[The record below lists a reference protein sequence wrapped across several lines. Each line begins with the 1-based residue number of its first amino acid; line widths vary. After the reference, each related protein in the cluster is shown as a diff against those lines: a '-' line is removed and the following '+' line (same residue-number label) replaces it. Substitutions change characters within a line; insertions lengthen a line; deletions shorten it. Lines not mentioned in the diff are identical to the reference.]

1 MRLNGAR
8 VQIQESNFLPPQ
20 SSISRDAFINEI
32 RHYLKRN
39 CGRELPG
46 TFNPL
51 IIGDLFREHSRP
63 WQTIVEKYVDCSL
76 EAVRHVIEQALGAV
90 TVDKVANDI
99 LDRVI
104 NPTMEL
110 LEKSLR
116 ARVAEILKP
125 YTEGHPITYN
135 HYFTEEVQKLQRAR
149 RKKELELLNSKRIS
163 NPFQDRS
170 PGSVQSGG
178 ISGSAASPAT
188 KSFGNSTGD
197 LVTVSISDV
206 VSTFVS
212 KSEANM
218 EMFAAATA
226 LDYML
231 AYYKVRLTPCG
242 IPIFISN
249 TILST
254 VQVALKEVVDNIGVL
269 VIEDRFI
276 QKLPD
281 ILSPATVHGL
291 TKDEIHSIA
300 AESPEAAAER
310 HLVTEKLKILHK
322 GLRDLKR
329 IDRRQF

>member
-231 AYYKVRLTPCG
+231 AYYKV
-242 IPIFISN
+242 
-249 TILST
+249 
-254 VQVALKEVVDNIGVL
+254 ALKEVVDNIGVL

>member
-1 MRLNGAR
+1 MPQDEAQSELMAIDGLQSDDHRDLLNIIDSLRAQGVSQY
-8 VQIQESNFLPPQ
+8 VQLPRIIVCGDQ
-20 SSISRDAFINEI
+20 SVGKSS
-32 RHYLKRN
+32 
-39 CGRELPG
+39 
-46 TFNPL
+46 
-51 IIGDLFREHSRP
+51 
-63 WQTIVEKYVDCSL
+63 VL
-76 EAVRHVIEQALGAV
+76 EAISGMSFPTKDNLCTRFATELILRRN
-90 TVDKVANDI
+90 VDKAVSNTI
-99 LDRVI
+99 IPGPDRSQDDKKRFSKFTCDL
-104 NPTMEL
+104 NQLSRST
-110 LEKSLR
+110 SLR

-149 RKKELELLNSKRIS
+149 RKKELEELLNSKRIS

-178 ISGSAASPAT
+178 ILGSAASPAT

-231 AYYKVRLTPCG
+231 AYYKV
-242 IPIFISN
+242 
-249 TILST
+249 
-254 VQVALKEVVDNIGVL
+254 ALKEVVDNIGVL
-269 VIEDRFI
+269 AIKDRFI

-281 ILSPATVHGL
+281 IFSPATVHGL

-310 HLVTEKLKILHK
+310 HRVTEKLKILHK

>member
-1 MRLNGAR
+1 MPQDEAPSELMAIDGLQSDDHRDLLNIIDSLRAQG
-8 VQIQESNFLPPQ
+8 VSQ
-20 SSISRDAFINEI
+20 
-32 RHYLKRN
+32 YV
-39 CGRELPG
+39 ELPR
-46 TFNPL
+46 
-51 IIGDLFREHSRP
+51 IIVCGDQS
-63 WQTIVEKYVDCSL
+63 VGKSSVL
-76 EAVRHVIEQALGAV
+76 EAISGMSFPTKDNLCTRFATELILRRNVDKAVIHLRLEPAV
-90 TVDKVANDI
+90 TVDKVANGI

-149 RKKELELLNSKRIS
+149 RKKELEELLNSKRIS

-178 ISGSAASPAT
+178 ILGSAASPAT

-231 AYYKVRLTPCG
+231 AYYKV
-242 IPIFISN
+242 
-249 TILST
+249 
-254 VQVALKEVVDNIGVL
+254 ALKEVVDNIGVL
-269 VIEDRFI
+269 AIKDRFI

-281 ILSPATVHGL
+281 IFSPATVHGL

-310 HLVTEKLKILHK
+310 HRVTEKLKILHK

>member
-1 MRLNGAR
+1 MPQDEAQSELMAIDGLQSDDHRDLLNIIDSLRAQGVSQY
-8 VQIQESNFLPPQ
+8 VQLPRIIVCGDQ
-20 SSISRDAFINEI
+20 SVGKSS
-32 RHYLKRN
+32 
-39 CGRELPG
+39 
-46 TFNPL
+46 
-51 IIGDLFREHSRP
+51 
-63 WQTIVEKYVDCSL
+63 VL
-76 EAVRHVIEQALGAV
+76 EAISGMSFPTKDNLCTRFATELILRRNVDKAVTV
-90 TVDKVANDI
+90 TVDKVANGI

-149 RKKELELLNSKRIS
+149 RKKELEELLNSKRIS

-178 ISGSAASPAT
+178 ILGSAASPAT

-231 AYYKVRLTPCG
+231 AYYKV
-242 IPIFISN
+242 
-249 TILST
+249 
-254 VQVALKEVVDNIGVL
+254 ALKEVVDNIGVL
-269 VIEDRFI
+269 AIKDRFI

-281 ILSPATVHGL
+281 IFSPATVHGL

-310 HLVTEKLKILHK
+310 HRVTEKLKILHK

>member
-1 MRLNGAR
+1 MPQDEAPSELMAIDGLQSDDHRDLLNIIDSLRAQG
-8 VQIQESNFLPPQ
+8 VSQ
-20 SSISRDAFINEI
+20 
-32 RHYLKRN
+32 YV
-39 CGRELPG
+39 ELPR
-46 TFNPL
+46 
-51 IIGDLFREHSRP
+51 IIVCGDQS
-63 WQTIVEKYVDCSL
+63 VGKSSVL
-76 EAVRHVIEQALGAV
+76 EAISGMSFPTKDNLCTRFATELILRRNVDKAVTV
-90 TVDKVANDI
+90 TVDKVANGI

-149 RKKELELLNSKRIS
+149 RKKELEELLNSKRIS

-178 ISGSAASPAT
+178 ILGSAASPAT

-231 AYYKVRLTPCG
+231 AYYKV
-242 IPIFISN
+242 
-249 TILST
+249 
-254 VQVALKEVVDNIGVL
+254 ALKEVVDNIGVL
-269 VIEDRFI
+269 AIKDRFI

-281 ILSPATVHGL
+281 IFSPATVHGL

-310 HLVTEKLKILHK
+310 HRVTEKLKILHK